1 VPPDSTAA
9 NSDADITIKR
19 ETLLATADARLGHK
33 ELAHQELRE
42 ARALAESTRSRLQ
55 GEVLR
60 TEGGLAA
67 REGKAQESE
76 FFYRQSLA
84 FAEEHHDT
92 YLAAT
97 NLSNLGIVALKAG
110 HIDEALARFNAAS
123 ERARG
128 IRANYILQAALGN
141 AGWAYYDLGDFDR
154 ALDNFHQ
161 AKAQA
166 HDMNAAASEALW
178 LQSEGLSLYR
188 LGELEQARAR
198 YEQALREARAIQD
211 HAQISTIETSL
222 GKLSLQLR
230 RIGEAELYAADAL
243 KEASA
248 ISDKSSE
255 FDASI
260 LSALAAALDSTR
272 ADAASDL
279 LKVHDEAAK
288 DFPAMLYE
296 IEDALGNLYAHRHD
310 LQAAETWH
318 RRAIRTYESQRAA
331 LHDEERRL
339 PFYANGDELYHDYAA
354 FLIATKRPG
363 DALRVLDSARAAVL
377 KEGLGSASAGEARAV
392 VAPESIARQ
401 RHAVL
406 LFYSLGAPESWLW
419 AIDARGPHLFPLP
432 PAAEIAAHI
441 KSYQAIISKSRDP
454 LAEQNQDAVWL
465 YGALVAPA
473 EALLPGGSHVFV
485 IPDGPLNGFNL
496 ETLLKPS
503 PQGLSY
509 WLEDVR
515 LTTASSLQ
523 LLARSQA
530 DTDGSKQNLLL
541 LGDALPSS
549 PMYPPLSHAAEE
561 AAAVEQSFASADR
574 KALTQAA
581 AIPAA
586 YAASRPAEYSYV
598 HFVAHG
604 TASSLRP
611 LDSAIV
617 LSPPPTDP
625 DAFKLYARD
634 IVHQPLHARLVTI
647 SACYGSGLRNFSG
660 EGLVG
665 LSWAFLRA
673 GAHQVIGALWE
684 VNDSSTPQLMAQLYQ
699 GLSHGEPPDDA
710 LRAAKLTLLHSH
722 GVFRKPLYW
731 GAFQLYTGA

>member
-1 VPPDSTAA
+1 M
-9 NSDADITIKR
+9 
-19 ETLLATADARLGHK
+19 
-33 ELAHQELRE
+33 
-42 ARALAESTRSRLQ
+42 
-55 GEVLR
+55 LR
-60 TEGGLAA
+60 TEGGLAT
-67 REGKAQESE
+67 REGKVQESE
-76 FFYRQSLA
+76 SFYRQSLA

-97 NLSNLGIVALKAG
+97 NLSNLGIVSLRAG
-110 HIDEALARFNAAS
+110 RIDEALARFHAAS
-123 ERARG
+123 ELARG
-128 IRANYILQAALGN
+128 IHANYILQAALGN
-141 AGWAYYDLGDFDR
+141 AAWAYYDLGDFDR
-154 ALDNFHQ
+154 ALDSFRQ
-161 AKAQA
+161 ARAQA
-166 HDMNAAASEALW
+166 HDMNAAYWETLW

-188 LGELEQARAR
+188 LGEYEQARAC
-198 YEQALREARAIQD
+198 YEQALPEARAIQD
-211 HAQISTIETSL
+211 HAQVSTIETSL
-222 GKLSLQLR
+222 GKLSIKLG
-230 RIGEAELYAADAL
+230 RISDAQADAAAAL
-243 KEASA
+243 SEAHA
-248 ISDKSSE
+248 TGNQSSE
-255 FDASI
+255 LDASI
-260 LSALAAALDSTR
+260 LGALAAAHDPNR

-279 LKVHDEAAK
+279 LKVRDEAVKAAPS
-288 DFPAMLYE
+288 DVYE
-296 IEDALGNLYAHRHD
+296 IEDALGDLYADEHD
-310 LQAAETWH
+310 LRAADTWH
-318 RRAIRTYESQRAA
+318 RQAIHTYEAQRAA

-377 KEGLGSASAGEARAV
+377 KEGLGSASTGEPRAV
-392 VAPESIARQ
+392 ASPEWIARQ

-419 AIDARGPHLFPLP
+419 AIDARGTHLFSLP
-432 PAAEIAAHI
+432 PEPEIAAHI
-441 KSYQAIISKSRDP
+441 KSYQASISKSRDP

-465 YGALVAPA
+465 YRALVAPA
-473 EALLPGGSHVFV
+473 EALLPAGSHVFV
-485 IPDGPLNGFNL
+485 FPDGPLNGFNL

-503 PQGLSY
+503 PQGLHY
-509 WLEDVR
+509 WLEDVS

-530 DTDGSKQNLLL
+530 DAGGPKENLLL
-541 LGDALPSS
+541 LGDALPSVAA
-549 PMYPPLSHAAEE
+549 YPTLNHAPEE
-561 AAAVEQSFASADR
+561 VAAVEGSFAPADR

-586 YAASRPAEYSYV
+586 YAASHPAEYSYV

-617 LSPPPTDP
+617 LSPPPADP
-625 DAFKLYARD
+625 DGFKLYARD

-647 SACYGSGLRNFSG
+647 SACYGSGLRNFAG

-665 LSWAFLRA
+665 LAWAFLRA

-699 GLSHGEPPDDA
+699 GLARGEAPNDA

-731 GAFQLYTGA
+731 AAFQLYTGA